1 MDKQI
6 EKFLEVLKSNI
17 TNVGNIPTFQIDY
30 RKGNIYLTDASCGFI
45 KRILENG
52 GTTHLHEG
60 KLSVNF
66 Y

>member
-6 EKFLEVLKSNI
+6 EKFLEVLKS
-17 TNVGNIPTFQIDY
+17 NVGNIPTFQIDY

-45 KRILENG
+45 KRILDNG